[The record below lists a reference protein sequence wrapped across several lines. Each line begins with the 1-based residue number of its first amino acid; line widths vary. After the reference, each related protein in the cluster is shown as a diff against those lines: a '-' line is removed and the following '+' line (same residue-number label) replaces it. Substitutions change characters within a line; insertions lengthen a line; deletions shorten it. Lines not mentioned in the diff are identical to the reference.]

1 MPDSSLCHGLASSEP
16 GPQQIPEQ
24 KADKIQRRPMN
35 VQLVPV
41 MELFFIPCEW
51 SDLSPPNTIYFH
63 YLFILKFH
71 ERKQN
76 DHDVKFRA
84 AR

>member
-1 MPDSSLCHGLASSEP
+1 MDSSEP

-24 KADKIQRRPMN
+24 KADKIQRRQTN
-35 VQLVPV
+35 VQWVPV
-41 MELFFIPCEW
+41 MELFIIPCEW
-51 SDLSPPNTIYFH
+51 SDLFPPNTIYFY

-71 ERKQN
+71 ERKLN
-76 DHDVKFRA
+76 DHEVKFKA